1 MKSSLIVLIKFL
13 FLFNKAPLYIA
24 VQNEDVEIVRLL
36 LQCENIDVNNQV
48 VLNEF
53 LIKLQKHLF

>member
-48 VLNEF
+48 VWN
-53 LIKLQKHLF
+53 